1 MANIR
6 PTRRH
11 MLALGLGGIALPS
24 PFIGGRKAMA
34 DNAPDTVAYV
44 SNAAS

>member
-1 MANIR
+1 
-6 PTRRH
+6 

-24 PFIGGRKAMA
+24 PFIGGGKAMA

-44 SNAAS
+44 SNAASKRFMSSP